1 VQFDLNDVQNGSKI
15 RKLKLRNLFT
25 SIVFTTTTW
34 LRLGIDFNE
43 YRSAY
48 LFETMK
54 DFPDTLFDKRLR
66 KDIRGI
72 DERKINVVFKSNVK
86 EIKDKSVI
94 LTTPEGEIELPN
106 DYVFIFIG
114 GTLPYEFLKKVGI
127 NIVQKSGN

>member
-72 DERKINVVFKSNVK
+72 DEGEINVVFKSNVK

-94 LTTPEGEIELPN
+94 LTTPEGR
-106 DYVFIFIG
+106 
-114 GTLPYEFLKKVGI
+114 
-127 NIVQKSGN
+127 

>member
-1 VQFDLNDVQNGSKI
+1 MK
-15 RKLKLRNLFT
+15 
-25 SIVFTTTTW
+25 
-34 LRLGIDFNE
+34 

-72 DERKINVVFKSNVK
+72 DEGKINVVFKSNVK
-86 EIKDKSVI
+86 EIKDKSVV
-94 LTTPEGEIELPN
+94 LTTPEGEIELLN